1 MAGIPTI
8 NLRSLIAGVMT
19 SGGTALPDIAV
30 PIGSQAQADAQF
42 GEGSELSRMFKA
54 FFANNF
60 ANEVWALPL
69 SEPTGASAG
78 TGTITIT
85 TAPSAAGTLHLYIA
99 GDYVPVNIMTTDTI
113 AAIATNIA
121 DAINADT
128 ALPVTAAAATGT
140 VTLTSVFKSV
150 NANEIPE

>member
-69 SEPTGASAG
+69 AEPRHAASFCGATTWGKIGAQGVFGFKFGLVWLPAAPVPMSAWYRVELM
-78 TGTITIT
+78 
-85 TAPSAAGTLHLYIA
+85 ARA
-99 GDYVPVNIMTTDTI
+99 
-113 AAIATNIA
+113 
-121 DAINADT
+121 
-128 ALPVTAAAATGT
+128 
-140 VTLTSVFKSV
+140 
-150 NANEIPE
+150 

>member
-19 SGGTALPDIAV
+19 SGGTAPPNIAV

-60 ANEVWALPL
+60 ANEVWGLPRAEL
-69 SEPTGASAG
+69 VSSSAA

-85 TAPSAAGTLHLYIA
+85 SAPSAAGTIHLYVA
-99 GDYVPVNIMTTDTI
+99 GDYVP
-113 AAIATNIA
+113 
-121 DAINADT
+121 
-128 ALPVTAAAATGT
+128 
-140 VTLTSVFKSV
+140 
-150 NANEIPE
+150 